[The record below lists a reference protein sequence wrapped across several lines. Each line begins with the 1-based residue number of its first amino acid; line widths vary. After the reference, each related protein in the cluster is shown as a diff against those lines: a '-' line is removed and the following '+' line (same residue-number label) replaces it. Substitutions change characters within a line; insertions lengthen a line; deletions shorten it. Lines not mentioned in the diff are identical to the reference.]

1 MINCEY
7 CKKIS
12 TSTQVCTECGEP
24 LVDNPNTDSWENG
37 YLEHYDG
44 EPSWLLG
51 ALGKTRRLL
60 RLRSLRWSK
69 RLGEQPAVTEGQKKS
84 VYLGK
89 NYEFGKIDELR
100 IA

>member
-7 CKKIS
+7 CKNIS

-44 EPSWLLG
+44 EPS
-51 ALGKTRRLL
+51 
-60 RLRSLRWSK
+60 
-69 RLGEQPAVTEGQKKS
+69 
-84 VYLGK
+84 
-89 NYEFGKIDELR
+89 
-100 IA
+100 